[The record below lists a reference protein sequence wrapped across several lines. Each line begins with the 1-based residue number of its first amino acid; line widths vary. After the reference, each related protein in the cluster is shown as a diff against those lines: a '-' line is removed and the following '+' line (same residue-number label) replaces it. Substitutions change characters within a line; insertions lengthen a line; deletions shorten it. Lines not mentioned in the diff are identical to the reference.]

1 MLPRQFVNQEV
12 KILAVNANIPNK
24 NLCSVYY
31 VLKKKQIFVFR
42 KRIKMHE
49 VKGLFLN
56 KFIDV

>member
-49 VKGLFLN
+49 VKGLFH
-56 KFIDV
+56 